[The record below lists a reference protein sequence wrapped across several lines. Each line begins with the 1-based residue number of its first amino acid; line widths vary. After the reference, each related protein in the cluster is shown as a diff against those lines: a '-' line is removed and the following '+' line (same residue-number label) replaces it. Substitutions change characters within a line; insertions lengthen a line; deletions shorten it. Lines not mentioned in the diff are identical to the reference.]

1 MTSKRLNQTQ
11 LARAS
16 GLSPSRIS
24 DYINMRVI
32 PTTFAIVN
40 LANAFEI
47 PVDDLVDFGER
58 VSEEEL
64 YL

>member
-1 MTSKRLNQTQ
+1 
-11 LARAS
+11 
-16 GLSPSRIS
+16 
-24 DYINMRVI
+24 MRVI